1 MKILMMIMMINKIF
15 YLNFK
20 KMKLFN
26 NYYKFIK

>member
-1 MKILMMIMMINKIF
+1 MIIKMINKIF

-20 KMKLFN
+20 KMKKLFN